1 MGKLRGANMRY
12 CKRCIMPDT
21 RPEQVFDEN
30 GICDACHSW
39 DRKQGNIDW
48 KQRRKE
54 FEKIL
59 EKYRNKDGSWWDCIV
74 PISGGKDSSYQ
85 AIQMKYEYN
94 MNPLLVN
101 FIPCE
106 MTEVGL
112 KNILWLRDQGF
123 DIVQVGGN
131 REVYKRMV
139 RKGFFDL
146 GDCCWPEHIGI
157 FTAPVRVAVQYNVPL
172 IIWGEN
178 SQFEYG
184 GPASKRENN
193 YLDRNWLEQFQML
206 GYRISDLY
214 HEGFTRQDLL
224 TWEYPSDEAMKEVEV
239 TGLFLGYYEKW
250 DAFEH
255 AHAMVQKGWNINP
268 GGGPVEGSY
277 YNFEN
282 LDCKWITGLHDY
294 LKFLKFGFGRATDE
308 LCVEVRNGR
317 MDREQAIRLV
327 RQLEG
332 KMPNK
337 YLKDFI
343 DFIKCTEEEFY
354 RTLDRFTNKKIFLTD
369 EDGNFVRDENGDVI
383 KKDYGYD
390 ESKPFKK
397 IELKEVPVRIDNNH

>member
-1 MGKLRGANMRY
+1 MRY
-12 CKRCIMPDT
+12 CKKCIMPDT
-21 RPEQVFDEN
+21 RPEQVFDKE
-30 GICDACHSW
+30 GVCDACRSAEV
-39 DRKQGNIDW
+39 KYKGIDW

-59 EKYRNKDGSWWDCIV
+59 DRYRCKDGSWWDCIV
-74 PISGGKDSSYQ
+74 PVSGGKDSSYQ
-85 AIQMKYEYN
+85 AIQMKYEYK
-94 MNPLLVN
+94 MHPLLVN

-123 DIVQVGGN
+123 DMIQIGGN
-131 REVYKRMV
+131 REVYRKMV

-157 FTAPVRVAVQYNVPL
+157 FTAPVRAAVQYNVPL

-184 GPASKRENN
+184 GPASKRGNN

-214 HEGFTRQDLL
+214 QEGFEKKDLL
-224 TWEYPSDEAMKEVEV
+224 TWEYPTDEELKKVGV

-250 DAFEH
+250 DAYEH
-255 AHAMVQKGWNINP
+255 AQKMIKMGWNVYP

-308 LCVEVRNGR
+308 LCIEIRAGR
-317 MDREQAIRLV
+317 IDRETAIRLV
-327 RQLEG
+327 RTLEG
-332 KMPNK
+332 KMPIK
-337 YLKDFI
+337 YLEDFLSFI
-343 DFIKCTEEEFY
+343 DCSREEFQK
-354 RTLDRFTNKKIFLTD
+354 TLDRFTNRKIFLIND
-369 EDGNFVRDENGDVI
+369 KGEFIRDNNGDVI

-390 ESKPFKK
+390 DTKDFVLEH
-397 IELKEVPVRIDNNH
+397 RRM